1 MIDKETPTP
10 QTEQFDYEKL
20 DSNIESLTT
29 GVPGIVSAT
38 NPDLE
43 TKQLVIDRF
52 LANEIENPDF
62 SYSKIEKVTT
72 DTVASVRDRAEAVL
86 LQGGIPQDWE
96 EPYQAFVKGK
106 ALQAELMDA
115 MRRYNQAESDA
126 DKEAAQAD
134 FMKLNIEQYG
144 EPDETT
150 YRSLLSEK
158 IQKIS
163 HKSRSAS
170 AERVYQDL
178 LRALP
183 EGSRSLDSAPERF
196 RPSSETVAW
205 MNQVVEAL
213 YGGMLR
219 HVPEGRDDIQP
230 EELRQIFQ
238 TIIDEEFGEVAS
250 DWSATSN
257 DAAAISVSPGGKR
270 VNVPPTRAAVD
281 TNEAKRLVVHEIG
294 VHMLRAITG
303 ASTDMPLLR
312 KGLYDYYES
321 EEGLGK
327 VMEQA
332 LEGEFREAGIDH
344 YITAGLA
351 YFDSCDFRKAF
362 EIKWRMKLLEDLDD
376 GQEATEADIAV
387 ARKEAFGGKGIATTR
402 IFRGTDELP
411 LFKDL
416 AYYNGSVEIWK
427 YLEKIRGDDLQ
438 LSLLLAGKVGAS
450 REHQRTVL
458 ESRTVN

>member
-1 MIDKETPTP
+1 M
-10 QTEQFDYEKL
+10 
-20 DSNIESLTT
+20 
-29 GVPGIVSAT
+29 
-38 NPDLE
+38 
-43 TKQLVIDRF
+43 
-52 LANEIENPDF
+52 
-62 SYSKIEKVTT
+62 
-72 DTVASVRDRAEAVL
+72 
-86 LQGGIPQDWE
+86 
-96 EPYQAFVKGK
+96 
-106 ALQAELMDA
+106 
-115 MRRYNQAESDA
+115 
-126 DKEAAQAD
+126 
-134 FMKLNIEQYG
+134 
-144 EPDETT
+144 
-150 YRSLLSEK
+150 
-158 IQKIS
+158 
-163 HKSRSAS
+163 
-170 AERVYQDL
+170 
-178 LRALP
+178 
-183 EGSRSLDSAPERF
+183 
-196 RPSSETVAW
+196 
-205 MNQVVEAL
+205 VEAL

-294 VHMLRAITG
+294 VHTLRAITG

-362 EIKWRMKLLEDLDD
+362 EIKWRMKLLEDLES
-376 GQEATEADIAV
+376 GTVPAGEQIV
-387 ARKEAFGGKGIATTR
+387 KARKLAADGPLIATTR
-402 IFRGTDELP
+402 VFRGTDELP

-416 AYYNGSVEIWK
+416 SYYNGSVQVWK
-427 YLEKIRGDDLQ
+427 YLEEICGDDLQ
-438 LSLLLAGKVGAS
+438 LSLLLAGKIS
-450 REHQRTVL
+450 TSKEDQRVVL
-458 ESRTVN
+458 ESRST